1 MSDERPDESVRGAG
15 PGRDSPHGG
24 TWGAGFGDHL
34 SVGTGWLRFERTPP
48 ADAAISGKEGS
59 HEQQGGSPAWCAGLP
74 GLRIMPELSRLV
86 RRAVRRGGQHLCHKE
101 KYYTAEGSRLGLW
114 LAPLML
120 PAILDRSLS
129 VSWGASL
136 PDRMSS
142 SARGVPPRDRRVR
155 SGGPHA

>member
-34 SVGTGWLRFERTPP
+34 SVGTGWLRFERTPLPTPQYPERRDRTNSKGGPRHGALASLGCGSCLSDP
-48 ADAAISGKEGS
+48 AVYNARCVG
-59 HEQQGGSPAWCAGLP
+59 
-74 GLRIMPELSRLV
+74 
-86 RRAVRRGGQHLCHKE
+86 AVNLCHEE